1 MTTVGQSVHV
11 QSAPSK
17 ASHPLDPLTPQE
29 IEAAVAILRAGQ
41 SLGERVRFE
50 SVELKEPPKESVLSR
65 NGHEPP
71 GREVFIIL
79 LDNDTANTYEA
90 VVSLDESS
98 VKSWSHVPG
107 VQPRLMMDEFF
118 DCENAVKASPD
129 FQAALRKRGIDDTSL
144 VMVDP
149 WPAGNY
155 GVAEEDGLRLSF
167 ARSWLKTSPNDNGYA
182 RPIEGVIAVV
192 DLNDMRLLRVEDHGV
207 VPLPPN
213 DGNYAEEF
221 VKEFRTDLKP
231 LDVVQPEGPSFSVDG
246 NLVIWQKW
254 SFRVGYTR
262 REGLV
267 LHGISYQD
275 QGRER
280 PIINRASL
288 SELVVPYG
296 DPEEKNYRKN
306 AFDVGEAGI
315 GSLANSLTLGCDCLG
330 QIYYFD
336 AVLNNSRGE
345 PVQIPN
351 AVCLHEEDFGI
362 LWKHTDWRTGQAEVR
377 RSRRLVISFIATV
390 GNYEYGF
397 FWHFYQDGNIEFQV
411 KLTGIVNN
419 MALEPGEAP
428 KYGTVIAP
436 QLGGHIHQ
444 HFFGMRL
451 DVAVD
456 GQNNS
461 VYEVNTR
468 AEPLGPENPQSNA
481 FYAEK
486 TLLAT
491 ESAAQRTVDPLTG
504 RYWLI
509 SNPSASNYLGQPVSY
524 KLIPGD
530 GILPFAHPEAS
541 VSKRAGFFRKHLWVT
556 PYHPDEMSPTGPYPN
571 QHPGG
576 DGLPKWTQ
584 ADRSVE
590 NTDIVVW
597 YNFGSHHI
605 PRPEDWPVMPVM
617 YTGFK
622 LMPVGFFD
630 RNPAL
635 DVPPSHHVN
644 GHCHA

>member
-1 MTTVGQSVHV
+1 MTTVGQSIQV
-11 QSAPSK
+11 QSGPAKST
-17 ASHPLDPLTPQE
+17 HPLDPLSPSE
-29 IEAAVAILRAGQ
+29 IESAVAILRAGQ
-41 SLGERVRFE
+41 SLGKRVRFE
-50 SVELKEPPKESVLSR
+50 SVELKEPPKESVVSR

-71 GREVFIIL
+71 GREAFIIL
-79 LDNDTANTYEA
+79 LDNDTGYTYEA
-90 VVSLDESS
+90 VVSLDESA
-98 VKSWSHVPG
+98 VKSWTQVPG
-107 VQPRLMMDEFF
+107 VQPRLMLDEFF
-118 DCENAVKASPD
+118 DCENAVKASAD

-144 VMVDP
+144 VMVDS

-192 DLNDMRLLRVEDHGV
+192 DLNNMKVLRVEDHGV

-221 VKEFRTDLKP
+221 VKEFRTDLRP

-246 NLVIWQKW
+246 NLVNWQKW

-267 LHGISYQD
+267 LHSISYLD

-315 GSLANSLTLGCDCLG
+315 GSLANSLALGCDCLG

-336 AVLNNSRGE
+336 AVLNDSRGE

-362 LWKHTDWRTGQAEVR
+362 LWKHTDWRTNQAEVR

-419 MALEPGEAP
+419 MALEPGEDP
-428 KYGTVIAP
+428 RYGTVIAP

-451 DVAVD
+451 DMAVD
-456 GQNNS
+456 GQDNS

-468 AEPLGPENPQSNA
+468 AEPLGPNNPQSNA

-486 TLLAT
+486 TLLST
-491 ESAAQRTVDPLTG
+491 EAEAQRTADPLTG

-509 SNPSASNYLGQPVSY
+509 SNPSSNNYLGQPVSY

-530 GILPFAHPEAS
+530 GILPFADEQAA

-584 ADRSVE
+584 ADRNVE

-630 RNPAL
+630 HNPAL

-644 GHCHA
+644 GHCHS

>member
-1 MTTVGQSVHV
+1 MTTAGHSV
-11 QSAPSK
+11 QSQTAPYQ
-17 ASHPLDPLTPQE
+17 ATHPLDPLSPAE
-29 IEAAVAILRAGQ
+29 IERAVAILCAGQ

-50 SVELKEPPKESVLSR
+50 LVELNEPPKEGVLSR
-65 NGHEPP
+65 NGHRPP
-71 GREVFIIL
+71 EREAFIIL
-79 LDNDTANTYEA
+79 LDNDTGKTYEA
-90 VVSLDESS
+90 VVSLDGSK
-98 VKSWSHVPG
+98 VKSWTHIPG

-118 DCENAVKASPD
+118 ECENAVKASPE
-129 FQAALRKRGIDDTSL
+129 FQAALKKRGIDDTTL

-167 ARSWLKTSPNDNGYA
+167 ARSWLKTGPTDNGYA

-192 DLNDMRLLRVEDHGV
+192 DLNAMKVLRVEDHGV

-231 LDVVQPEGPSFSVDG
+231 LDIMQPEGPSFSVEG
-246 NLVIWQKW
+246 NRVSWQKW

-267 LHGISYQD
+267 LHGISYED
-275 QGRER
+275 QGRAR

-296 DPEEKNYRKN
+296 DPGERNYRKN

-345 PVQIPN
+345 PLQIPN

-362 LWKHTDWRTGQAEVR
+362 LWKHTDWRTGKAEVR

-397 FWHFYQDGNIEFQV
+397 FWHFYQDGNLEFQV

-419 MALEPGEAP
+419 MALEPGEEP
-428 KYGTVIAP
+428 KYGSLIAP
-436 QLGGHIHQ
+436 QLGGHVHQ

-451 DVAVD
+451 DMNVD
-456 GQNNS
+456 GANNS

-468 AEPLGPENPQSNA
+468 AEPLGPDNPQSNA

-491 ESAAQRTVDPLTG
+491 ESEAQRTVDPLTG

-509 SNPSASNYLGQPVSY
+509 ANPSVNNYVGQPVSY
-524 KLIPGD
+524 KLVPGE
-530 GILPFAHPEAS
+530 GLLPFAHPEAS
-541 VSKRAGFFRKHLWVT
+541 VSKRAGFIRKHLWVT
-556 PYHPDEMSPTGPYPN
+556 PYQPDEMSPTGPYPN

-584 ADRSVE
+584 ANRSIE

-597 YNFGSHHI
+597 YNFGSHHV

-635 DVPPSHHVN
+635 DVPPSHSVN